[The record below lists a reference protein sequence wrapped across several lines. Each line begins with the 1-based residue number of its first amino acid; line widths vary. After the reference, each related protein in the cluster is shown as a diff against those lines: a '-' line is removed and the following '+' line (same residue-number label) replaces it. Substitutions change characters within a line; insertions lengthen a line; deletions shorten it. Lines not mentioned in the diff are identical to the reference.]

1 MAGDVVATFEC
12 TCYAKMHSFPTY
24 ISDNSYTL
32 FSPLSLL
39 GVASNR
45 QCAKL
50 VPAMRL
56 ALSLSL
62 HLPDKSLIAMRSL
75 HRRALPARKTMF
87 DVWEFRSFEAFNF
100 VCSFTCLIRLRRRTP
115 ETEWEAELHNY
126 LRRLARPELGLLFV
140 PRPLKLL
147 DGAEFSR
154 QYILLTDSWHLMY
167 GSVSFGSGHLAMPS
181 TFNLV
186 QVT

>member
-1 MAGDVVATFEC
+1 MQKCILFQLTFR
-12 TCYAKMHSFPTY
+12 TTAKRSFLLSRFSEWPL
-24 ISDNSYTL
+24 IDNV
-32 FSPLSLL
+32 P
-39 GVASNR
+39 NWCR
-45 QCAKL
+45 QCAW
-50 VPAMRL
+50 
-56 ALSLSL
+56 LSLSL